1 MRYSKEHKSE
11 THARIVKNA
20 SVLLREKGAEG
31 IGVAGLMKEAGL
43 THGGFYA
50 HFNSRDALIGEAF
63 AHAMD
68 QTTRRWRQRAEQAP
82 EGQRLAS
89 VVNGYLTTSHRDDI
103 GNGCALPALGAEVLR
118 ANPKTRK
125 AAANKLEDMIEM
137 IADQMPNAE
146 LKAGARAA
154 RREAI
159 GTLSAMLGA
168 LVLARM
174 AGSGEFSSEI
184 LAAGRF
190 AALKAESEPAAAS
203 RKIKTKSKTKSKSKP
218 KSNSAV

>member
-1 MRYSKEHKSE
+1 MRYSKEHKTE

-50 HFNSRDALIGEAF
+50 HFESRDALIGEAF

-68 QTTRRWRQRAEQAP
+68 QTTRRWRKRAEQAP

-89 VVNGYLTTSHRDDI
+89 VVNGYLTPSHRDDI

-125 AAANKLEDMIEM
+125 AAAAKLEDMIEM
-137 IADQMPNAE
+137 IAEQMPNSGSS
-146 LKAGARAA
+146 AGSKAA
-154 RREAI
+154 RRDAI
-159 GTLSAMLGA
+159 ATLATMLGA

-174 AGSGEFSSEI
+174 AGSGDFSSEI
-184 LAAGRF
+184 LAAGRH
-190 AALKAESEPAAAS
+190 AALAVEAAPKRAGKAPAAKARS
-203 RKIKTKSKTKSKSKP
+203 RV
-218 KSNSAV
+218 SARLK

>member
-1 MRYSKEHKSE
+1 MRYSKDHKTE

-50 HFNSRDALIGEAF
+50 HFDSRDALIGEAF
-63 AHAMD
+63 AHAME
-68 QTTRRWRQRAEQAP
+68 QTTRRWRKRAEQAP
-82 EGQRLAS
+82 DGQRLAS
-89 VVNGYLTTSHRDDI
+89 VVNGYLTPSHRDDI

-125 AAANKLEDMIEM
+125 AAALKLEEMIEM
-137 IADQMPNAE
+137 VADQMPATGS
-146 LKAGARAA
+146 KAA
-154 RREAI
+154 RRDAI
-159 GTLSAMLGA
+159 ATLATMLGA

-174 AGSGEFSSEI
+174 AGTGDFSSEI
-184 LAAGRF
+184 LAAGRH
-190 AALKAESEPAAAS
+190 AALRAEADPKPAKRKLAAKRAS
-203 RKIKTKSKTKSKSKP
+203 
-218 KSNSAV
+218 

>member
-1 MRYSKEHKSE
+1 MRYSKEHKTE

-20 SVLLREKGAEG
+20 SVLLREKGADG

-50 HFNSRDALIGEAF
+50 HFESRDALIGEAF

-68 QTTRRWRQRAEQAP
+68 QTTRRWRKRAERAS

-89 VVNGYLTTSHRDDI
+89 VVNGYLTPSHRDDI

-125 AAANKLEDMIEM
+125 AAALKLEDMIEM
-137 IADQMPNAE
+137 IAEQMPSPGS
-146 LKAGARAA
+146 KAA
-154 RREAI
+154 RRDAI
-159 GTLSAMLGA
+159 STLAAMLGA

-174 AGSGEFSSEI
+174 AGSGDFSSEI
-184 LAAGRF
+184 LAAGRH
-190 AALKAESEPAAAS
+190 AALRAEAEPKPDGKMAAGKARRAS
-203 RKIKTKSKTKSKSKP
+203 VRVK
-218 KSNSAV
+218 

>member
-1 MRYSKEHKSE
+1 MRYSKDHKTE
-11 THARIVKNA
+11 TRARIVRNA

-50 HFNSRDALIGEAF
+50 HFDSRDALIGEAF

-68 QTTRRWRQRAEQAP
+68 QTTRRWRKRAEQAP

-89 VVNGYLTTSHRDDI
+89 VVNGYLTPSHRDDI

-125 AAANKLEDMIEM
+125 AAALKLEEMIEM
-137 IADQMPNAE
+137 IAEQMPS
-146 LKAGARAA
+146 AGSKAA
-154 RREAI
+154 RRDAI
-159 GTLSAMLGA
+159 ATLSTMLGA
-168 LVLARM
+168 LMLARM
-174 AGSGEFSSEI
+174 AGTGDFSSEI
-184 LAAGRF
+184 LAAGRHAVLKTDTGQKPAKRRV
-190 AALKAESEPAAAS
+190 AAKRAS
-203 RKIKTKSKTKSKSKP
+203 
-218 KSNSAV
+218 

>member
-1 MRYSKEHKSE
+1 MRYSKEHKTE

-50 HFNSRDALIGEAF
+50 HFESRDALIGEAF

-68 QTTRRWRQRAEQAP
+68 QTTRRWRKRAEQAP
-82 EGQRLAS
+82 EGLRLAS
-89 VVNGYLTTSHRDDI
+89 VVNGYLTPSHRDDI

-118 ANPKTRK
+118 SNPKTRK
-125 AAANKLEDMIEM
+125 AAASKLEEMIEM
-137 IADQMPNAE
+137 VADQMPG
-146 LKAGARAA
+146 AGSKAA
-154 RREAI
+154 RRDAI
-159 GTLSAMLGA
+159 ATLATMLGA

-174 AGSGEFSSEI
+174 AGTGDFSSEI
-184 LAAGRF
+184 LTAGRH
-190 AALKAESEPAAAS
+190 AAMTAEAAPKAAKRKTAAKRIS
-203 RKIKTKSKTKSKSKP
+203 
-218 KSNSAV
+218 

>member
-1 MRYSKEHKSE
+1 MRYSKEHKTE

-20 SVLLREKGAEG
+20 SVLLREKGADG

-50 HFNSRDALIGEAF
+50 HFESRDALIGEAF

-68 QTTRRWRQRAEQAP
+68 QTTRRWRKRAEQAP
-82 EGQRLAS
+82 EDQRLAS
-89 VVNGYLTTSHRDDI
+89 VVNGYLTPSHRDDV

-125 AAANKLEDMIEM
+125 SAALKLEDMIGM
-137 IADQMPNAE
+137 IADQMPPS
-146 LKAGARAA
+146 KAKAA
-154 RREAI
+154 RRDAI
-159 GTLSAMLGA
+159 ATLSVMLGA

-174 AGSGEFSSEI
+174 AGTGDFSSEI
-184 LAAGRF
+184 LAAGRY
-190 AALKAESEPAAAS
+190 AALKAGAA
-203 RKIKTKSKTKSKSKP
+203 P
-218 KSNSAV
+218 KSARRKPPKRAS

>member
-1 MRYSKEHKSE
+1 MRYSKEHKTE

-20 SVLLREKGAEG
+20 SVLLRERGADG

-50 HFNSRDALIGEAF
+50 HFESRDALIGEAF

-68 QTTRRWRQRAEQAP
+68 QTTRRWRKRAEQAP

-89 VVNGYLTTSHRDDI
+89 VVNGYLTPSHRDDV

-125 AAANKLEDMIEM
+125 AAASKLEDMIDM
-137 IADQMPNAE
+137 IADQIPNAGS
-146 LKAGARAA
+146 KTA
-154 RREAI
+154 RRDAI
-159 GTLSAMLGA
+159 AALSTMLGA

-174 AGSGEFSSEI
+174 AGIGDVSAEI
-184 LAAGRF
+184 LAAGRH
-190 AALKAESEPAAAS
+190 AALKAETAPKPAKGKSAAKRGS
-203 RKIKTKSKTKSKSKP
+203 
-218 KSNSAV
+218 

>member
-1 MRYSKEHKSE
+1 MRYSKEHKTE
-11 THARIVKNA
+11 THARIGKNA

-50 HFNSRDALIGEAF
+50 HFESRDALIGEAF

-68 QTTRRWRQRAEQAP
+68 QTTRRWRKRAEQAP

-89 VVNGYLTTSHRDDI
+89 VVNGYLTPSHRDDV

-125 AAANKLEDMIEM
+125 AAALKLEDMIEM
-137 IADQMPNAE
+137 IADQMPE
-146 LKAGARAA
+146 AGSKAA
-154 RREAI
+154 RRDAI
-159 GTLSAMLGA
+159 STLATMLGA

-174 AGSGEFSSEI
+174 AGSGDFSSEI
-184 LAAGRF
+184 LAAGRH
-190 AALKAESEPAAAS
+190 AALKAETSPAKTSLTKAR
-203 RKIKTKSKTKSKSKP
+203 RKVATKRVS
-218 KSNSAV
+218 

>member
-1 MRYSKEHKSE
+1 MRYSKEHKTE

-50 HFNSRDALIGEAF
+50 HFESRDALIGEAF

-68 QTTRRWRQRAEQAP
+68 QTTRRWRKRAEQAP

-89 VVNGYLTTSHRDDI
+89 VVNGYLTPSHRDDI

-125 AAANKLEDMIEM
+125 AAAAKLENMIEM
-137 IADQMPNAE
+137 IAEQMPNSG
-146 LKAGARAA
+146 LSAGSKAA
-154 RREAI
+154 RRDAI
-159 GTLSAMLGA
+159 ATLATMLGA

-174 AGSGEFSSEI
+174 AGSGDFSSEI
-184 LAAGRF
+184 LAAGRQ
-190 AALKAESEPAAAS
+190 AALAAETTPKRAGKTTAAKARS
-203 RKIKTKSKTKSKSKP
+203 RV
-218 KSNSAV
+218 SARLK

>member
-1 MRYSKEHKSE
+1 M
-11 THARIVKNA
+11 KNA

-50 HFNSRDALIGEAF
+50 HFESRDALIGEAF

-68 QTTRRWRQRAEQAP
+68 QTTRRWRKRAEQAP

-89 VVNGYLTTSHRDDI
+89 VVNGYLTPSHRDDI

-125 AAANKLEDMIEM
+125 AAALKLEDMIEM
-137 IADQMPNAE
+137 IADQMPNVE
-146 LKAGARAA
+146 SKAGSKTA
-154 RREAI
+154 RRDAI
-159 GTLSAMLGA
+159 STLSAMLGA

-174 AGSGEFSSEI
+174 AGSGDFSSEI
-184 LAAGRF
+184 LAAGRH
-190 AALKAESEPAAAS
+190 AALKAEAGTRPAKRKPATKRAS
-203 RKIKTKSKTKSKSKP
+203 
-218 KSNSAV
+218 